1 MIAKNGMKLNGKN
14 GFFYLDI
21 DGVTGAKMTFY
32 FSDEKTIVIDHA
44 EVDEA
49 FNGLGYGK
57 KMVADAVQYARK
69 KELKIIPVCPFVKKV
84 LERNPEY
91 SDVLK

>member
-1 MIAKNGMKLNGKN
+1 MIAKNGLKLNGKN
-14 GFFYLDI
+14 GYFYLEVND
-21 DGVTGAKMTFY
+21 DLAAKMTFY
-32 FSDEKTIVIDHA
+32 FSDEKTIIIDHA

-57 KMVADAVQYARK
+57 KMVADAVQYARE

-91 SDVLK
+91 SDLLK